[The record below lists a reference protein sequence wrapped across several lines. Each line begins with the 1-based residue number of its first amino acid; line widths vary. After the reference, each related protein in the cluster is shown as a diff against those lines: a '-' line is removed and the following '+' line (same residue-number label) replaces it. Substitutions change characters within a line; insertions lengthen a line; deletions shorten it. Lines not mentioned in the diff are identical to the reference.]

1 MTAPTPADFTDD
13 IADLASAEEFL
24 EYFGVAY
31 DPTIVH
37 VNRLHI
43 LQRMH
48 DYLAKAAS
56 PGYAEYRHSLE
67 QAYAD
72 FVSSDALTEKVFKV
86 FHLHEPKTVFV
97 PLDEVFR

>member
-1 MTAPTPADFTDD
+1 MTTPSPEDFADD

-24 EYFGVAY
+24 EYFSVAY
-31 DPTIVH
+31 DPAIVH

-43 LQRMH
+43 LQRLH
-48 DYLAKAAS
+48 DYLSKEAA
-56 PGYAEYRHSLE
+56 PGYAEYRRSLE